1 MAKKSSLKYYYYN
14 TFRSIFSFFA
24 YVADEN
30 ASYMKI
36 IFFKVYM
43 IFLHQHFVAE
53 TQKLPAGCNLF
64 ALFHSFVYCY
74 LRYTCYCCLFC

>member
-1 MAKKSSLKYYYYN
+1 MEKKSSLKYYCYN
-14 TFRSIFSFFA
+14 TFRSIFSFFT

-30 ASYMKI
+30 AYMKI